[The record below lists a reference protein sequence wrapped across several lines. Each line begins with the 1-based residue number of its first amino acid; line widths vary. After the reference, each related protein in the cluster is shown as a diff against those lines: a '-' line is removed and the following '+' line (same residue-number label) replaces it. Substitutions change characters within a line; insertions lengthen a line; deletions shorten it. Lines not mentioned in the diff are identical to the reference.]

1 MLSFRKQ
8 KSFHQ
13 RCEEATRIMEKYPDR
28 VPIICERGSREVPEL
43 DRSKY
48 LVPRSLSMAEFL
60 YVIRRRLKL
69 SPEVSIYLFAG
80 ENIAPGSQL
89 ISQVYDS
96 YANRDGFLYI
106 SYHGENTF
114 G

>member
-1 MLSFRKQ
+1 MLSFKKG
-8 KSFHQ
+8 KSFRQ
-13 RCEEATRIMEKYPDR
+13 RCDEATRIMAKYPDR
-28 VPIICERGSREVPEL
+28 IPIICERGSCEVPEL

-60 YVIRRRLKL
+60 YVIRSRLKL
-69 SPEVSIYLFAG
+69 SPAISIYLFAQDH
-80 ENIAPGSQL
+80 IAPGSQL
-89 ISQVYDS
+89 IGQVYETHADM
-96 YANRDGFLYI
+96 DGYLYI

>member
-13 RCEEATRIMEKYPDR
+13 RREDATRIMEKYPDR

-69 SPEVSIYLFAG
+69 SPEVSIYLFADDH
-80 ENIAPGSQL
+80 IAPGSQL
-89 ISQVYDS
+89 IGQVYETHAD
-96 YANRDGFLYI
+96 RDGFLYI
-106 SYHGENTF
+106 SYHGENAF